1 MKRAFIFPYF
11 LSRHIQLDHWLQSI
25 EQDSGSPSQGI
36 RGICTWQGVAV
47 VVAGVVALDSGSW
60 DELPR
65 STRPLLTV
73 TGATLW
79 EPGGSQGKN
88 AGKHK
93 CPQARVSWKRGEH
106 TVPREQA
113 DGRVAGRAETRVR
126 TLRSVAF

>member
-79 EPGGSQGKN
+79 EPGGSQGKMQEN
-88 AGKHK
+88 IN
-93 CPQARVSWKRGEH
+93 
-106 TVPREQA
+106 VPR
-113 DGRVAGRAETRVR
+113 
-126 TLRSVAF
+126 LR

>member
-1 MKRAFIFPYF
+1 MGAWR
-11 LSRHIQLDHWLQSI
+11 LS
-25 EQDSGSPSQGI
+25 
-36 RGICTWQGVAV
+36 
-47 VVAGVVALDSGSW
+47 
-60 DELPR
+60 
-65 STRPLLTV
+65 
-73 TGATLW
+73 
-79 EPGGSQGKN
+79 GKN